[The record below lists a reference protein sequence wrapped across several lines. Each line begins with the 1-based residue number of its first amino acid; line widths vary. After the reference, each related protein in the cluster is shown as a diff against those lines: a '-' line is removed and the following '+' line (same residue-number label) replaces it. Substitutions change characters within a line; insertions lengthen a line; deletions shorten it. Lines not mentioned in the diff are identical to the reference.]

1 MIKCFPATEVEDK
14 IRKQA
19 AELNVPLTQYLVP
32 FLKAI
37 ADGQLTLS
45 PTMTLVSSRP
55 TPPPSSPSW

>member
-19 AELNVPLTQYLVP
+19 ADLNIPLTHYLAP

-37 ADGQLTLS
+37 ADGELR
-45 PTMTLVSSRP
+45 MVVHF
-55 TPPPSSPSW
+55 PPANQPLKKVA